1 MRLKGKGIR
10 SIDGATKGD
19 VWVRVQIEQP
29 INISSEQKKLLE
41 QLKESFDKDKNSP
54 KEKSWFENAR
64 DFMRGQ

>member
-1 MRLKGKGIR
+1 MI
-10 SIDGATKGD
+10 
-19 VWVRVQIEQP
+19 P
-29 INISSEQKKLLE
+29 QKYEGMDNKDPEELLE